1 MQYNK
6 FPSCLSDDS
15 IHVFICIQTSIK
27 ILTAWKIGYGP
38 CGTTCSYSDVG
49 RSTNSSRT
57 DALNRHN
64 AYYLGQWLGERQR
77 VLSDTTLK
85 GNTDPIYMDM
95 NDEVIRNIK
104 EKVQLVNEKLK
115 WEMEQAEISVTVPAD
130 TDYLDIR

>member
-1 MQYNK
+1 MY
-6 FPSCLSDDS
+6 
-15 IHVFICIQTSIK
+15 VFICIKASIK

-49 RSTNSSRT
+49 RSTNISRT
-57 DALNRHN
+57 DALSRHN
-64 AYYLGQWLGERQR
+64 AYYLGQWSGERQI
-77 VLSDTTLK
+77 VLSDSTLT

-115 WEMEQAEISVTVPAD
+115 WEMEQAEISVTVPAG
-130 TDYLDIR
+130 TDYIDIK

>member
-1 MQYNK
+1 
-6 FPSCLSDDS
+6 
-15 IHVFICIQTSIK
+15 
-27 ILTAWKIGYGP
+27 
-38 CGTTCSYSDVG
+38 
-49 RSTNSSRT
+49 
-57 DALNRHN
+57 
-64 AYYLGQWLGERQR
+64 LGERQR
-77 VLSDTTLK
+77 VLSDTTFK

>member
-1 MQYNK
+1 
-6 FPSCLSDDS
+6 
-15 IHVFICIQTSIK
+15 
-27 ILTAWKIGYGP
+27 
-38 CGTTCSYSDVG
+38 
-49 RSTNSSRT
+49 
-57 DALNRHN
+57 
-64 AYYLGQWLGERQR
+64 LGERQR